1 MLYPLLLR
9 RWFQATAI
17 LPLTPYLWLWEH
29 SQKRCKTIQEAVKE
43 WPESVT
49 RACGCA
55 VLGKVKDVPPPLL
68 SSHLGHSRHQS
79 CHWAAAS
86 NCCQLPA
93 PQPTTNTRVPHRTLV
108 AYSGLAHMSSVSFH
122 GFSSLIHFQMKIP
135 AHPWVLSHLF
145 LPADTVEFSVV
156 IPDLLGRDRATLCA
170 NFPHCWKEHGLVARQ
185 LVSSLARSVTWV

>member
-29 SQKRCKTIQEAVKE
+29 SQKRCKTTQEAVKE
-43 WPESVT
+43 WPQSVT

-108 AYSGLAHMSSVSFH
+108 AYSGLAHIVL
-122 GFSSLIHFQMKIP
+122 GFIPWLQQPHPFPDENPSSSLGPITP
-135 AHPWVLSHLF
+135 
-145 LPADTVEFSVV
+145 
-156 IPDLLGRDRATLCA
+156 
-170 NFPHCWKEHGLVARQ
+170 
-185 LVSSLARSVTWV
+185 VSASRHRGVFCCHSRPFRKR